1 MVYKIDFKKI
11 DDTELTWSSN
21 SKHASTTKL
30 YGLLA
35 WQRRWIDETET
46 EAVEIEHDDTEELIH
61 NIHTDR
67 HKYPP
72 PLPSAPASHTHARTT
87 KVGMH
92 DIYRTDKLSTDM
104 GENDLIFIAPI
115 NKWKLITRSDKVRLL
130 VNQSISL
137 IYLRFI
143 LFPSASDCNFKL
155 QWLVSRS
162 LHHHLWTCL
171 CRSRSFS
178 RWQRRTMPL
187 LFPTHVQQGFR
198 EEEKKASSRVVTV
211 KKFSH
216 RLIDVWQ
223 DLTGITVVGG
233 RLSFPSFTC
242 FASVLNS
249 L

>member
-1 MVYKIDFKKI
+1 MD
-11 DDTELTWSSN
+11 
-21 SKHASTTKL
+21 
-30 YGLLA
+30 
-35 WQRRWIDETET
+35 RRTET

-155 QWLVSRS
+155 CSD
-162 LHHHLWTCL
+162 L
-171 CRSRSFS
+171 CRAHYIIICEHVFAGLEVFLGGRGGQCHCYFQRMFS
-178 RWQRRTMPL
+178 K
-187 LFPTHVQQGFR
+187 GFR